1 MARVNVDTNKMRECG
16 SNIVNLSKEYLSI
29 VNALFTRLSKVNENG
44 EWSGLSADKFI
55 ENVNKNKNSYIS
67 LGNQLKR
74 YGDVLI
80 QSANNTDSLLKLVDE
95 TVENIYKEEEMKLR
109 VYNSLFL
116 NEKKFCELC

>member
-80 QSANNTDSLLKLVDE
+80 QSANEFDRASSRNT
-95 TVENIYKEEEMKLR
+95 IG
-109 VYNSLFL
+109 
-116 NEKKFCELC
+116 

>member
-44 EWSGLSADKFI
+44 EWSGVSADKFI

-80 QSANNTDSLLKLVDE
+80 QSANEFDRASSRNT
-95 TVENIYKEEEMKLR
+95 IG
-109 VYNSLFL
+109 
-116 NEKKFCELC
+116 